1 MAQHNFKTGDTVVR
15 SGPTWRSMKTGD
27 TGVVASIGD
36 TFISIRGHFTS
47 LGYDLIRFDPTHFE
61 LVTPR
66 DAQQPE
72 PQPTGGVKYDAGKP
86 RYGLVLGGFPRA
98 LERVVQVGTFGANK
112 YSDDG
117 WLTVDNGHA
126 RYTDAML
133 RHHFAEAGGEV
144 LDGESGMLHAAHR
157 AWNALAVL
165 ELKLIELEKN
175 NART

>member
-1 MAQHNFKTGDTVVR
+1 MMTMQHNFKIGDTVVR
-15 SGPTWRSMKTGD
+15 TGPTFRKMKTGD
-27 TGVVASIGD
+27 TGVVVGVDVTYIQ
-36 TFISIRGHFTS
+36 IEGHYAGEHGGE
-47 LGYDLIRFDPTHFE
+47 LVRFDWTAFE
-61 LVTPR
+61 LVK
-66 DAQQPE
+66 
-72 PQPTGGVKYDAGKP
+72 PQPAGGVKYDAGKP

-117 WLTVDNGHA
+117 WLTVPGGPA

-133 RHHFAEAGGEV
+133 RHHFAEAGGEE

-165 ELKLIELEKN
+165 ELKLIELEQN